1 VAKTL
6 QPVISGPHLAAG
18 AAVRQ
23 PQYALLAL
31 LPANRSSPR
40 PRPVLSRNGSVERIA
55 DGLALDV
62 REELRQGQRIFSWF
76 DPND

>member
-1 VAKTL
+1 M
-6 QPVISGPHLAAG
+6 
-18 AAVRQ
+18 RQ
-23 PQYALLAL
+23 LQYALLAL
-31 LPANRSSPR
+31 FPVNTSSSR

-62 REELRQGQRIFSWF
+62 REELPQGQRIFSWF